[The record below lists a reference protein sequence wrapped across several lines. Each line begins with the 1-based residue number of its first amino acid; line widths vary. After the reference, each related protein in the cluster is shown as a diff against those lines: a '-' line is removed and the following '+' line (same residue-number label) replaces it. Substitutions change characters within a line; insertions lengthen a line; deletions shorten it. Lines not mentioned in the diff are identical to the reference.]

1 VTYSHRVEGEKYP
14 SGQRQED
21 KVEKKATIGHT
32 AVKVKDIQGAIALL
46 EDLLSFTVS
55 RQAGEGEIPSNVWFE
70 EGLQL
75 VHDPHF
81 EGPEGRLHHL
91 GVLVADREA
100 IVQTCKEKGLS
111 EVRPNWYALP
121 DGLVLEFL
129 QQ

>member
-1 VTYSHRVEGEKYP
+1 MAEG
-14 SGQRQED
+14 
-21 KVEKKATIGHT
+21 TIIGHT
-32 AVKVKDIQGAIALL
+32 AVRVKDIKGMIKLL
-46 EDLLSFTVS
+46 EDLLGFHVRMT
-55 RQAGEGEIPSNVWFE
+55 AGDGETPSNVWFE

-75 VHDPHF
+75 VNDPDF

-91 GVLVADREA
+91 GVLVSDREA
-100 IVQTCKEKGLS
+100 MVQACESRGLS

>member
-1 VTYSHRVEGEKYP
+1 MTKG
-14 SGQRQED
+14 
-21 KVEKKATIGHT
+21 ATIGHT
-32 AVKVKDIQGAIALL
+32 AVKVKDINAMIVLL
-46 EDLLSFTVS
+46 EDLLGFHV
-55 RQAGEGEIPSNVWFE
+55 RRRAGDGETPSNVWFE

-75 VHDPHF
+75 VNDPDF

-91 GVLVADREA
+91 GVLVSDREA
-100 IVQTCKEKGLS
+100 MVQACESRGLS

>member
-1 VTYSHRVEGEKYP
+1 MSER
-14 SGQRQED
+14 
-21 KVEKKATIGHT
+21 ATIGHT
-32 AVKVKDIQGAIALL
+32 AVKVKDITGTIALL
-46 EDLLSFTVS
+46 EDLLDFHVS
-55 RQAGEGEIPSNVWFE
+55 RRAGEGETPSNVWFE

-75 VHDPHF
+75 VHDPDF

-91 GVLVADREA
+91 GVLVSDREA
-100 IVQTCKEKGLS
+100 MVQACQSRGFS

>member
-1 VTYSHRVEGEKYP
+1 MGNS
-14 SGQRQED
+14 
-21 KVEKKATIGHT
+21 ATIGHT
-32 AVKVKDIQGAIALL
+32 AVKVKDIKATVALL
-46 EDLLSFTVS
+46 EDLLGFHVRRT
-55 RQAGEGEIPSNVWFE
+55 AGDGDTPSNVWFE

-75 VHDPHF
+75 VHDPDF

-91 GVLVADREA
+91 GVLVSDREA
-100 IVQTCKEKGLS
+100 IVRECQSRGYS

>member
-1 VTYSHRVEGEKYP
+1 MTKS
-14 SGQRQED
+14 
-21 KVEKKATIGHT
+21 ATIGHT
-32 AVKVKDIQGAIALL
+32 AVKVKDINSMIVLL
-46 EDLLSFTVS
+46 EDLLDFHV
-55 RQAGEGEIPSNVWFE
+55 RRKAGDGEIPSNVWFE

-75 VHDPHF
+75 VHDPEF

-91 GVLVADREA
+91 GVLVSDREA
-100 IVQTCKEKGLS
+100 IVQACESRGFS